1 MSARAKAMANLYRR
15 GKVSQEG
22 LGQAVVDSVI
32 TAAEY
37 QEITGAAYSAA

>member
-15 GKVSQEG
+15 NRITKDG
-22 LGQAVVDSVI
+22 LKQAVADGII

-37 QEITGAAYSAA
+37 QEVTGESY

>member
-15 GKVSQEG
+15 QKVTKEG
-22 LGQAVVDSVI
+22 LRQAVADGVL

-37 QEITGAAYSAA
+37 QEITGTLY